1 MLLRYETADE
11 LESPDTPYVKSCL
24 RVTKTVPY
32 VSNKSIPDTVFDKSD
47 YVNVILLNFS
57 SDLQR
62 LYRLRLCYSR
72 DRAYLRT
79 NSGPR
84 GTGCGRWTE
93 GQHSLYTSDPCPQAI
108 HTPIPTHS
116 FLKRIHVLGCS
127 HGSSCNHSVPLFQV
141 RQYVYSV
148 NGVNVLREDHHKVAQ
163 RIMGSDK
170 DYINICVM
178 SHKRD
183 IKDK

>member
-1 MLLRYETADE
+1 MDPEGPAADAG
-11 LESPDTPYVKSCL
+11 LKVSTPY
-24 RVTKTVPY
+24 THQTPVPR
-32 VSNKSIPDTVFDKSD
+32 P
-47 YVNVILLNFS
+47 
-57 SDLQR
+57 
-62 LYRLRLCYSR
+62 YR
-72 DRAYLRT
+72 
-79 NSGPR
+79 
-84 GTGCGRWTE
+84 
-93 GQHSLYTSDPCPQAI
+93 
-108 HTPIPTHS
+108 PIPTHS
-116 FLKRIHVLGCS
+116 FLKRIQVLGCS
-127 HGSSCNHSVPLFQV
+127 HGSSYNHSVPLFQV

>member
-32 VSNKSIPDTVFDKSD
+32 HSGYSLRWIGLCKCNTFELFSRSSATLSATA
-47 YVNVILLNFS
+47 LLFAGS
-57 SDLQR
+57 GLPTYKQWTPRD
-62 LYRLRLCYSR
+62 RLRTLDWRS
-72 DRAYLRT
+72 A
-79 NSGPR
+79 
-84 GTGCGRWTE
+84 
-93 GQHSLYTSDPCPQAI
+93 QIYTSDPCPQATY
-108 HTPIPTHS
+108 TPIPTHS
-116 FLKRIHVLGCS
+116 FLKRIQVLGCS